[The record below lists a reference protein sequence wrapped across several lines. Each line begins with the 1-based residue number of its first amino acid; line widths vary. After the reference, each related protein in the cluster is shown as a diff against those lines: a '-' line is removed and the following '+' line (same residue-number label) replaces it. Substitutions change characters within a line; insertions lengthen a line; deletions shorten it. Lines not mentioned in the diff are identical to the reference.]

1 MDFAVIGSGSES
13 FWVEPLKEV
22 CTDNSQCG
30 YLITDPCTE
39 GMCNLATGLCDFAP
53 ITGCKNGA
61 LLERWFG
68 ISGNG
73 ISALTSNIRFPD
85 SPDENETLSVSFEKG
100 TAGDAYGSRL
110 QSWIMPPVTCDW
122 NFYIASDDNSELWL
136 STDEQPSD
144 KELIAN
150 VASYTGNKDWFSNPS
165 QKGTRSLVG
174 GQIYY
179 LEALHKEGGG

>member
-13 FWVEPLKEV
+13 FWVEPLQEV

-68 ISGNG
+68 ISGN
-73 ISALTSNIRFPD
+73 
-85 SPDENETLSVSFEKG
+85 
-100 TAGDAYGSRL
+100 
-110 QSWIMPPVTCDW
+110 
-122 NFYIASDDNSELWL
+122 
-136 STDEQPSD
+136 
-144 KELIAN
+144 
-150 VASYTGNKDWFSNPS
+150 
-165 QKGTRSLVG
+165 LVP
-174 GQIYY
+174 
-179 LEALHKEGGG
+179 